1 MKKKDNERIINH
13 GIGYGLSVQPIP
25 FKSKEMNRSDQN
37 RNASIGMFFL
47 YTFIV
52 AMIIAALT
60 SCGSTKSCHTKGVY
74 VSKSIK
80 KAQSKPHA
88 H

>member
-1 MKKKDNERIINH
+1 MKRQA
-13 GIGYGLSVQPIP
+13 SV
-25 FKSKEMNRSDQN
+25 
-37 RNASIGMFFL
+37 GMYYL
-47 YTFIV
+47 YTFIIV
-52 AMIIAALT
+52 IIIAALT

>member
-1 MKKKDNERIINH
+1 MQRTTDNERIINH
-13 GIGYGLSVQPIP
+13 GIGYGFLLQPIP
-25 FKSKEMNRSDQN
+25 FKSKEMNKRS
-37 RNASIGMFFL
+37 ASVGMYYL
-47 YTFIV
+47 YTIMVVIV
-52 AMIIAALT
+52 ILFLT
-60 SCGSTKSCHTKGVY
+60 SCGTAKSCHTKGVY